1 MVKTG
6 VAQKVSPHAQ
16 DDAAE
21 HHAER
26 HPIRA
31 SVSPAS
37 GVTPGVRSLDA
48 GIRQRCVM
56 ATASRTDP
64 GRGDTDEREQRFTDG
79 DIRG

>member
-26 HPIRA
+26 HPDQSVRKSRFWRHAWRA
-31 SVSPAS
+31 FARRRDPPAMRY
-37 GVTPGVRSLDA
+37 GDGIANRPGK
-48 GIRQRCVM
+48 G
-56 ATASRTDP
+56 
-64 GRGDTDEREQRFTDG
+64 
-79 DIRG
+79 